1 MPKTFEH
8 LVLAKLDHL
17 LRVLT
22 VGVTKG
28 MKQNEQIALLDR
40 VGFQP
45 KEIADLLGT
54 TSNTVS
60 VALTN
65 LRKAKQKKGKSRPA
79 SKKKM

>member
-8 LVLAKLDHL
+8 LVLAKLDQL

-22 VGVTKG
+22 VSVTKG
-28 MKQNEQIALLDR
+28 MRQNEQIALLDR

-65 LRKAKQKKGKSRPA
+65 LRKAKQKKGKSTPA
-79 SKKKM
+79 KKKM